1 MSDGFSVYRK
11 ILLHRG
17 FILKSSETP
26 YVSLKTVLGIL
37 EIALRLRNRKTL
49 LKLCYILTNTFFK
62 KTGLSFVS

>member
-1 MSDGFSVYRK
+1 MSDGFSIYRK

-49 LKLCYILTNTFFK
+49 LKLCYIFTNTFFK